1 MRITARCLTRQAR
14 PTASRQIRK
23 KPETLVLFGIY
34 CNSEGE
40 CGGQLSVAQIFSDML
55 RHCGDVFNPNDAR
68 IRASLNSPGGFPENL
83 ENKIRLNP
91 GNFGEKP

>member
-14 PTASRQIRK
+14 PAASRQIRK

-40 CGGQLSVAQIFSDML
+40 CGGQLSVYQTFSDML
-55 RHCGDVFNPNDAR
+55 RHCGDVFNRNDPR
-68 IRASLNSPGGFPENL
+68 VRASLNSPGEFPENIQKKYSI
-83 ENKIRLNP
+83 EP
-91 GNFGEKP
+91 GELR